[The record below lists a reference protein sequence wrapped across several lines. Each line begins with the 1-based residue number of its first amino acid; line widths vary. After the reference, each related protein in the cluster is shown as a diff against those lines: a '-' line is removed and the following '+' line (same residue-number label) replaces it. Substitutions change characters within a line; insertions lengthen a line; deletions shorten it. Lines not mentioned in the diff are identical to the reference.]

1 MAGGSG
7 YPQREIKENQKIT
20 WQNRNLLKSF
30 ALSPGQNIW
39 PWQCW
44 KNFTL
49 KDKKMSDAG
58 VLEKFRA
65 ILNGIIQFW
74 SPGTIAVEDVF
85 YNQSRK
91 SRLLN
96 TLAKEIENIGKERRL
111 KVYFHSPVAA
121 RKFICQDTKPTRMNV
136 ARVIAEGCYP
146 GLKKDYE
153 KEKKKTWW
161 KPKDRLRVFDAMAVG
176 LFCLHKLKKKN

>member
-1 MAGGSG
+1 MA
-7 YPQREIKENQKIT
+7 KH
-20 WQNRNLLKSF
+20 KSF
-30 ALSPGQNIW
+30 KIICIKPGTKYLAVAVLQDYDLIF
-39 PWQCW
+39 W

-91 SRLLN
+91 SRFLN
-96 TLAKEIENIGKERRL
+96 VLVKEIEKIGKERRL
-111 KVYFHSPVAA
+111 KVYFHSPVAV

-153 KEKKKTWW
+153 KEKKKHWW
-161 KPKDRLRVFDAMAVG
+161 RPRDRLRVFDAIASG
-176 LFCLHKLKKKN
+176 LMCLHKQRIHQEIRKLY